1 MSWPRTYSS
10 AGALGRALLGGLALS
25 LSACGFAPLYG
36 ERGASAEA
44 LAETKTLTTRNYPF
58 SVEIG
63 PHCSD
68 LARMRLSNLADYA
81 VVTMHA
87 AARHCG
93 GGRTSAAELAAETG
107 LPVPTVQK
115 LVSKLSAAG
124 LLRSVRGAGGGLQLA
139 RPAAAIS
146 VADIV
151 VSYCNAPQRESMFAQ
166 SCSPPPTSGRLW
178 VLASAM
184 YGAMLKRFSK
194 NPSSATESETQDF
207 CIKKATPQI
216 TGIVS

>member
-1 MSWPRTYSS
+1 
-10 AGALGRALLGGLALS
+10 
-25 LSACGFAPLYG
+25 
-36 ERGASAEA
+36 
-44 LAETKTLTTRNYPF
+44 
-58 SVEIG
+58 
-63 PHCSD
+63 
-68 LARMRLSNLADYA
+68 MRLSNLADYA
-81 VVTMHA
+81 VVTMSA

-151 VSYCNAPQRESMFAQ
+151 EAVEGPIA
-166 SCSPPPTSGRLW
+166 
-178 VLASAM
+178 LAVCIDGECAM
-184 YGAMLKRFSK
+184 DHDCRVKPHWPLVNTALRGALAGI
-194 NPSSATESETQDF
+194 PLTQLAGARDM
-207 CIKKATPQI
+207 A
-216 TGIVS
+216 